1 MSILNFIQYQKAVNE
16 ASLLSTYYSNADKNT
31 KNIAKKVD
39 DLLKAVVTDKKKLE
53 ELTDL
58 ITDLNDAYAEER
70 IDSQKMEERVINEAF
85 KIAKLDDSVAS
96 LYAWAGIKTKYDDDI
111 IKRRGQK
118 VVDRAVE
125 MAPRVLEYQKELK
138 QMKKDIEASEE
149 GKILIAMIGHAKGYG
164 GSYNTS
170 SFVGDLFN

>member
-1 MSILNFIQYQKAVNE
+1 MSILNFIQHQKAVNE

-70 IDSQKMEERVINEAF
+70 IDSQKMEERAVTE
-85 KIAKLDDSVAS
+85 KKLDDESQDEFWDLISDKKLKPGLEPVLTA
-96 LYAWAGIKTKYDDDI
+96 LKDAGFSSEDVTGFIENHW
-111 IKRRGQK
+111 
-118 VVDRAVE
+118 DR
-125 MAPRVLEYQKELK
+125 L
-138 QMKKDIEASEE
+138 
-149 GKILIAMIGHAKGYG
+149 
-164 GSYNTS
+164 
-170 SFVGDLFN
+170 